1 MTIYGTRVSSGVLV
15 TIALFS
21 GAAPAVAAEQPSWCK
36 VIANGIYCAP
46 PEEHPPTFCGTK
58 EISIALADGFAA
70 NPWRQ
75 QTTATAINEAS
86 RCPNI
91 KSWTHTDGQG
101 NTQKAISD
109 IQGLVAKGVDAIV
122 VLADAG
128 PAMLPTIRDAY
139 KQGVTVVPYRAKVGG
154 KEGVDYTVFVGT
166 NFYQHGVEW
175 SKWMGTALGGKGN
188 VAYLGGPPGAS
199 ESLEKSAGI
208 KEGLKDFPDIK
219 RIGQDPYDV
228 TNWDPSMVAQATT
241 GLIAQYPTIDG
252 LFADMTISVL
262 TSGAFPRADR
272 NLPLLAG
279 QDSNGFGCKWKEQ
292 KEKDGKATFE
302 FMTTSAEHWNVRL
315 AIEWA
320 IASAAGGK
328 IDKPIVV
335 RDNHGGEHVVANP
348 GEKLVTNF
356 VMDNSLNGVVFCD
369 PRLPEAASNGN
380 SLTIEQTVQ
389 ALKGGI

>member
-1 MTIYGTRVSSGVLV
+1 MTIDGTRFSSSALV
-15 TIALFS
+15 AFALLA
-21 GAAPAVAAEQPSWCK
+21 GAAPAAAAEQPSWCK
-36 VIANGIYCAP
+36 AVSNGVYCAA
-46 PEEHPPTFCGTK
+46 PEERPPSFCGTK

-122 VLADAG
+122 LLADAG

-154 KEGVDYTVFVGT
+154 KEGEDYTVFVGT
-166 NFYQHGVEW
+166 NFYLHGVEW
-175 SKWMGTALGGKGN
+175 SKWMGGALGGKGSI
-188 VAYLGGPPGAS
+188 AYLGGPPGAS
-199 ESLEKSAGI
+199 ESLDKSAGI
-208 KEGLKDFPDIK
+208 KQGLKDFPDIK
-219 RIGQDPYDV
+219 WIGQDPYEV

-241 GLIAQYPTIDG
+241 GLIAQYPKIDG
-252 LFADMTISVL
+252 LFADLTISVL
-262 TSGAFPRADR
+262 TSGAFPRANR

-292 KEKDGKATFE
+292 KEKDGKASFE

-348 GEKLVTNF
+348 GDKLVTNF
-356 VMDNSLNGVVFCD
+356 VMDNSLKGVVFCD
-369 PRLPEAASNGN
+369 PKLPEAASNGN

>member
-1 MTIYGTRVSSGVLV
+1 MTIDGTRFSSSALV
-15 TIALFS
+15 AFALLA
-21 GAAPAVAAEQPSWCK
+21 GAAPAAAAEQPSWCK
-36 VIANGIYCAP
+36 AVSNGVYCAA
-46 PEEHPPTFCGTK
+46 PEERPPSFCGTK

-122 VLADAG
+122 LLADAG

-154 KEGVDYTVFVGT
+154 KEGEDYTVFVGT
-166 NFYQHGVEW
+166 NFYLHGVEW
-175 SKWMGTALGGKGN
+175 SKWMGGALGGKGS

-199 ESLEKSAGI
+199 ESLDKSAGI
-208 KEGLKDFPDIK
+208 KQGLKDFPDIK
-219 RIGQDPYDV
+219 WIGQDPYEV

-241 GLIAQYPTIDG
+241 GLIAQYPKIDG
-252 LFADMTISVL
+252 LFADLTISVL
-262 TSGAFPRADR
+262 TSGAFPRANR

-279 QDSNGFGCKWKEQ
+279 QELKR
-292 KEKDGKATFE
+292 
-302 FMTTSAEHWNVRL
+302 VRL
-315 AIEWA
+315 QVERAE
-320 IASAAGGK
+320 GK
-328 IDKPIVV
+328 GWQGLIRVH
-335 RDNHGGEHVVANP
+335 DN
-348 GEKLVTNF
+348 
-356 VMDNSLNGVVFCD
+356 
-369 PRLPEAASNGN
+369 
-380 SLTIEQTVQ
+380 
-389 ALKGGI
+389 